1 MEIFVKEY
9 LNKQGIKTV
18 EGLAQHIIELK
29 RNTIVPKIVF
39 DLVDVLVNDKDCL
52 LSFFAENKDNNKMI
66 KREVNGHLS
75 DAINSRLQLSKKINE
90 ESLEKYKSLFK
101 HIDPIQYNTL
111 DLGQIKGSSTRH
123 KSQNGETHI
132 VGNLEAINR
141 PLTFN
146 NLNTQMERVK
156 GCPKGGL
163 QCFCDGSCNEKKSLD
178 NIVGNLEGINRVPTN
193 DFFHYPTPEQALKE
207 FKELLGKK
215 ESQTVKKAPIFTYCK
230 VNKNAIEAL
239 SLRALYGHE
248 KYEEGDDWENF
259 SRVPNGDFEYSNAEF
274 RHALDIGE
282 EDEETHLIASAWNSV
297 ARLELYLRNKVK

>member
-1 MEIFVKEY
+1 MEHFVKEY
-9 LNKQGIKTV
+9 LNEQEIKTV

-29 RNTIVPKIVF
+29 HNTIVPDIVF
-39 DLVDVLVNDKDCL
+39 DLVDVLVNKKDCL

-101 HIDPIQYNTL
+101 HIDPTQYNTL

-123 KSQNGETHI
+123 KSQNGETH
-132 VGNLEAINR
+132 
-141 PLTFN
+141 
-146 NLNTQMERVK
+146 
-156 GCPKGGL
+156 
-163 QCFCDGSCNEKKSLD
+163 
-178 NIVGNLEGINRVPTN
+178 IVGNLEGINRVPTN

-239 SLRALYGHE
+239 SLRALHGHI
-248 KYEEGDDWENF
+248 KYEKPNDWENF
-259 SRVPNGDFEYSNAEF
+259 TRVPNADFEYSNSQF